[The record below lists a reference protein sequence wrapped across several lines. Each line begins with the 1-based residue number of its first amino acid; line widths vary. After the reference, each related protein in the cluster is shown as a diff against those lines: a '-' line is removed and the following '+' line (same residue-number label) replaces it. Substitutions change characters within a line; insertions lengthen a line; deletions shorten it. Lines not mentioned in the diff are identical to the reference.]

1 MVDASRYT
9 SVRSFTQ
16 GLASRLSAEDCQIQS
31 MPDASPTKWHLAHTT
46 WFFETFLLGSFDD
59 YELFHPEYGFLFN
72 SYYEAVGPRHA
83 RPLRG
88 VLSRPTLAQ
97 VQAYRAHVD
106 AAMVRAL
113 ESGRFDAAALALVE
127 LGLHHEQQHQ
137 ELILTDIKHAFSGNA
152 LSPAYLD
159 AKEAPA
165 RGAEASALAWIE
177 GASGLVEVGHEGSGF
192 AFDNE
197 GPRHQVLLSPHA
209 IASRPVTN
217 AEFLEFVESGA
228 YDEARWWMSA
238 GWGHLQAQ
246 GWEHPAYWRKRDGDW
261 AEFTLLGEE
270 ALDLAA
276 PVTHVSL
283 YEADAYA
290 RWAGARLPTEFE
302 WEAMAAQRV
311 ETMESGNFVER
322 GAFHPRASSGE
333 ASEEMG
339 QLWGDVWEWTQS
351 AYSAYPGFRA
361 AEGAVGEYNGKFMM
375 NQYVLRG
382 GSVASSRSHLRATYR
397 NFFYSPDRWQF
408 CGIRLARDL
417 S

>member
-1 MVDASRYT
+1 VVDASRYS

-16 GLASRLSAEDCQIQS
+16 ALTSRLSPEDCQVQS

-46 WFFETFLLGSFDD
+46 WFFETFLLAPLDD
-59 YELFHPEYGFLFN
+59 YQLFHPRYGFLFN

-88 VLSRPTLAQ
+88 VLSRPSLDE
-97 VQAYRAHVD
+97 VMAYRAHVD
-106 AAMVRAL
+106 AAMETAL
-113 ESGRFDAAALALVE
+113 SAGRFDEEAHGLVE

-152 LSPAYLD
+152 LSPAYLLPE
-159 AKEAPA
+159 EAPPSA
-165 RGAEASALAWIE
+165 AELPELAWLE
-177 GASGLVEVGHEGSGF
+177 GRSEIVEVGHAGEGF

-197 GPRHQVLLSPHA
+197 GPRHRVLLAPHA
-209 IASRPVTN
+209 IANRLVTN
-217 AEFLEFVESGA
+217 GEFLEFVRAGGYGQS
-228 YDEARWWMSA
+228 RWWMSA
-238 GWGHLQAQ
+238 GWAHLREK
-246 GWEHPAYWRKRDGDW
+246 GWSHPAYWRECEGEWRQ
-261 AEFTLLGEE
+261 FTLRGEE
-270 ALDLAA
+270 ALDLSS

-302 WEAMAAQRV
+302 WEALAASQV
-311 ETMESGNFVER
+311 DDIEAGNFVER
-322 GAFHPRASSGE
+322 GAFHPQTAQLPKAG
-333 ASEEMG
+333 AA

-351 AYSAYPGFRA
+351 AYSPYPGFRA

-382 GSVASSRSHLRATYR
+382 GSVASSMTHLRPTYR

-408 CGIRLARDL
+408 SGIRLARDL
-417 S
+417 V